1 MDFRLLG
8 PLEVM
13 DDSGNS
19 IPINR
24 KKHRQLLAALLV
36 RANTAV
42 PCVQLINNV
51 WGEDPPRSARGNLKT
66 YVSQLRQ
73 RIDRIETSGEG
84 YRIRVGEHELDSA
97 VFAAML
103 RRGLRTLEEGRPAE
117 AARTLEEA
125 LGLWRGATLQDT
137 PLDGDLALTH
147 THLDEQRL
155 TCFETLMDIHLSQ
168 GRHTEVLARL
178 YPVIGSH
185 PLHERLWGLQMTAL
199 YRDGRCAEALAAYRT
214 MRARLVEEL
223 GVDPSP
229 ELERLHGQIL
239 ARDPALSS
247 PAGLPPR
254 PAHRRPAPRAQ
265 VDAPVI

>member
-51 WGEDPPRSARGNLKT
+51 WGDDPPRSARGNLKT

-247 PAGLPPR
+247 PADLPLR
-254 PAHRRPAPRAQ
+254 PASRRPAPRAQ
-265 VDAPVI
+265 VDAPVT